1 MKLLKPAAAI
11 AAVIA
16 AICKA
21 LDCGTEAAT
30 RLLMLTGLDYGRAA
44 ARAPLV
50 CGLAV
55 CIVGLLCIVAWLAI
69 TDELESNRRQYLDR
83 PATHK
88 NWRGDDEN

>member
-1 MKLLKPAAAI
+1 MNRLKPAAAI

-16 AICKA
+16 AISKA
-21 LDCGTEAAT
+21 LDCGTEVAT

-50 CGLAV
+50 CGLALS
-55 CIVGLLCIVAWLAI
+55 IIGLLCIGAWMVI
-69 TDELESNRRQYLDR
+69 ETERDRQRRKYLDR

-88 NWRGDDEN
+88 NWRGDE